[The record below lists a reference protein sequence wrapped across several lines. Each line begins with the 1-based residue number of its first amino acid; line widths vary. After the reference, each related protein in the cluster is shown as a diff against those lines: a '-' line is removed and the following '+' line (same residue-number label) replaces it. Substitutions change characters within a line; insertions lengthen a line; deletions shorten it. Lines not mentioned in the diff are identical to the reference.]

1 MTKKWT
7 DRIFSIFLMALAA
20 GLYWQTLDLP
30 ESKVGLLTGPAFYP
44 QWISALLFVCSGIT
58 FCKTSIR
65 PSADAENVVL
75 PPLRKIL
82 KLLLF
87 LAVIGAVLLLIPY
100 AGWLLALMVLVFVIE
115 AFFEGRKWHLAVVIA
130 AAMSIAIYLIF
141 ELGLGIRLPR
151 PFE

>member
-7 DRIFSIFLMALAA
+7 ERIFSIFLMTLAV

-44 QWISALLFVCSGIT
+44 QWVSVLLFVCSGVT
-58 FCKTSIR
+58 LVKTSFQ

-75 PPLRKIL
+75 PPPRKIL
-82 KLLLF
+82 KLILF
-87 LAVIGAVLLLIPY
+87 LMVIGAVLLLIPY

-115 AFFEGRKWHLAVVIA
+115 TFFEGRKWYFAVAIA
-130 AAMSIAIYLIF
+130 AAMSLAIYLIF